1 MRETF
6 TLHQLQRFTLE
17 LGGKTATTLRHAI
30 LSSPGIIRAVPSAH
44 HSWGTPGGIGF
55 TMSIFLARLA
65 LPDRLLDAGK
75 LGTLTG
81 SLLSM
86 IAGSLVLALVSARPA
101 RKKSISSEA
110 A

>member
-1 MRETF
+1 
-6 TLHQLQRFTLE
+6 
-17 LGGKTATTLRHAI
+17 
-30 LSSPGIIRAVPSAH
+30 
-44 HSWGTPGGIGF
+44 
-55 TMSIFLARLA
+55 MSIFLARLA